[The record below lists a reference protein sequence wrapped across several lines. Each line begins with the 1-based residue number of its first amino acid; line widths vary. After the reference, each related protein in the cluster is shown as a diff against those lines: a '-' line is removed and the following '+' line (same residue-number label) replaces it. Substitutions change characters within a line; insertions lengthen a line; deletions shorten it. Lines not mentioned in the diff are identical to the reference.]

1 MMSHQEQLLVALQD
15 LDIML
20 KETEDSQDQF
30 KEMGFDVNGLE
41 ELHKARQHLV
51 EQVERTHLRH
61 YERILKRYG
70 RAVTPVTGESCL
82 GCFAKLPTGYRSSVH
97 ENKVRTCENCGR
109 FLYCP

>member
-1 MMSHQEQLLVALQD
+1 MSHQEQLLVALQD
-15 LDIML
+15 LDTML
-20 KETEDSQDQF
+20 KEAKDSQDQF
-30 KEMGFDVNGLE
+30 EKMGFGVNGLA
-41 ELHKARQHLV
+41 ELQKARAHLV

-61 YERILKRYG
+61 YEQIIKRYG

-97 ENKVRTCENCGR
+97 ENKVRTCESCGR